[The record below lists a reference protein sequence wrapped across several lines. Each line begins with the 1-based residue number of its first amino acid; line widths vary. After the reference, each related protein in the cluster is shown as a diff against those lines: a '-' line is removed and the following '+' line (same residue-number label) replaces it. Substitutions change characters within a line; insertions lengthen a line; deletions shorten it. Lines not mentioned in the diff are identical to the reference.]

1 MSQPPRRP
9 GIPVAVGKNR
19 SHVGPPLVDPVAQR
33 EAWTLDLLAF
43 ALHGAVASRVDLRG
57 DRSPLPPVMLD
68 LPHAV
73 IALDLWPCVAALH
86 SRPRSFS
93 QIAGRYSP
101 LVLGAREA
109 DKPLVIQWWD
119 LREELP
125 DDASKGA
132 DALAKYLE
140 ATVTLHT
147 LADAST
153 ALAKLPALPD
163 KLRDRNPLAWA
174 LTALRGA

>member
-1 MSQPPRRP
+1 MTQPPRRA

-19 SHVGPPLVDPVAQR
+19 HHVGPPLVDPIAQR

-68 LPHAV
+68 LPKAV
-73 IALDLWPCVAALH
+73 IALDLWQSVAALH

-101 LVLGAREA
+101 LVLAARESG
-109 DKPLVIQWWD
+109 KPLLIQWWD
-119 LREELP
+119 LRGEMPE
-125 DDASKGA
+125 DADKGA
-132 DALAKYLE
+132 QALAKYLD
-140 ATVTLHT
+140 ATVTLHS
-147 LADAST
+147 LDDAHT
-153 ALAKLPALPD
+153 ALQHLPALPD
-163 KLRDRNPLAWA
+163 KLADRNPMAWA
-174 LTALRGA
+174 LTTLGRG